1 MKAIVVEQFGG
12 PEQLKLVER
21 DRPTPG
27 PGEALVQVAACGVC
41 YHDVLD
47 RSGKLPGVKLPLIL
61 GHEIAGTVAEV
72 GAGVE
77 TVRPGDRVVVYQRAT
92 CGACRAC
99 LDGRHDL
106 CRQGGL
112 LGSRLDGGYAEYVA
126 TRAHNLVPLPPQV
139 SFVDA
144 SLSVCPIA
152 TSLHAVRA
160 AAGVGLGDVVL
171 VTGAGGGLGLH
182 QIALARLCGAEVI
195 AVTTS
200 EGKVAALRAAG
211 AAEVVLAP
219 DLRFSPQVWALT
231 AKQGVSVV
239 LDNVVTGTFG
249 ESLRSLGAD
258 GRLVVLGNV
267 DVAEVALNP
276 GLVITRRL
284 CILGSGN
291 PLLREVREAVA
302 LIAAGKLRPAVGVVL
317 PFAEAAEAH
326 RRAEQRAIVGRAV
339 LSGW

>member
-21 DRPTPG
+21 PRPTPG

-47 RSGKLPGVKLPLIL
+47 RSGRLPGVRLPLVL
-61 GHEIAGTVAEV
+61 GHELSGTVAAV
-72 GAGVE
+72 GAGVH

-92 CGACRAC
+92 CGACRYC

-112 LGSRLDGGYAEYVA
+112 LGSHVDGGYAEYLVV
-126 TRAHNLVPLPPQV
+126 RAHNLVPLPPGMA
-139 SFVDA
+139 FADA
-144 SLSVCPIA
+144 ALSVCPIA

-160 AAGVGLGDVVL
+160 VADVGLGDVVL

-182 QIALARLCGAEVI
+182 QIALSRLCGAEVI

-200 EGKVAALRAAG
+200 ESKIAALRDAG
-211 AAEVVLAP
+211 AAEVILAP
-219 DLRFSPQVWALT
+219 DLRFSAQVWGLT

-249 ESLRSLGAD
+249 ESLRSLGLD
-258 GRLVVLGNV
+258 GRLVILGNIQ
-267 DVAEVALNP
+267 VASVELNP
-276 GLVITRRL
+276 GLAITRRL
-284 CILGSGN
+284 RILGSGN
-291 PLLREVREAVA
+291 CTLREVREVVN
-302 LIAAGKLRPAVGVVL
+302 LVGEGKVRPAIGAVL
-317 PFAEAAEAH
+317 PFADAAEAH
-326 RRAEQRAIVGRAV
+326 RRVERRGIVGRAV
-339 LSGW
+339 LAGW